1 MEEIEKPAHIK
12 DTKVIEIP
20 GINGL
25 SKTRGCEKA
34 PGKVLDVL
42 KNEIYSKESG
52 ESIDYDSLKIEG
64 VELENSNIEEN
75 SKKTYEKSIEIFR
88 NSNEKEKI
96 IFLGGDHSISYPLT
110 RAFFDY
116 CQSPGDFSGEGGE
129 EEGKVKEPCLIVFDA
144 HPDLMPVAS
153 GAEDYPN
160 HEEWLRQLVE
170 DGFPIENILLVGGR
184 NFDPQESEFIK
195 EKGIKTMNI
204 EGFFE
209 DLAGGGDMIME
220 FSQGKELYVSL
231 DIDVVDPAFAPGTGY
246 TEVGGFSSR
255 EFLYLVKRINKI
267 KNLKALD
274 LVEINPDKDE
284 KHNYRTVRLGAR
296 VLGELV

>member
-1 MEEIEKPAHIK
+1 MEDFEKTPN
-12 DTKVIEIP
+12 TKKSKIVGIP

-25 SKTRGCEKA
+25 GKTNGCEKA
-34 PGKVLDVL
+34 PEKVLEVL

-52 ESIDYDSLKIEG
+52 GEIDFESLEAGGLELDNFDLESCGKKIYERTFYFLK
-64 VELENSNIEEN
+64 NSG
-75 SKKTYEKSIEIFR
+75 
-88 NSNEKEKI
+88 EKEKI
-96 IFLGGDHSISYPLT
+96 IFLGGDHSISYHTT

-116 CQSPGDFSGEGGE
+116 CYAPGYDET

-144 HPDLMPVAS
+144 HPDLMSVTK
-153 GAEDYPN
+153 GAEEYPN
-160 HEEWLRQLVE
+160 HEEWLRQLIE
-170 DGFPIENILLVGGR
+170 DGFPVENILLVGVR
-184 NFDPQESEFIK
+184 NFDPQESAFIK

-209 DLAGGGDMIME
+209 DIAGGGDMIME
-220 FSQGKELYVSL
+220 FSRGKELYVSL

-246 TEVGGFSSR
+246 TEAGGFSSR

-274 LVEINPDKDE
+274 IVEINPEKDE
-284 KHNYRTVRLGAR
+284 KYDYRTLKLGAR
-296 VLGELV
+296 VLSELV